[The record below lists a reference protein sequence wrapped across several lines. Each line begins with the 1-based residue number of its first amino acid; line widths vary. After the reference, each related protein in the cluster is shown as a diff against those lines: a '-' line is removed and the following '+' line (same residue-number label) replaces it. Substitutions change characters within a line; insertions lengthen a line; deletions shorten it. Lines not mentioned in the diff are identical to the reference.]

1 MNPIPHTR
9 VRALRDRPPRPDGEY
24 VLYWMIMARRPG
36 WNFALQHAV
45 GWAERLDRP
54 LLVLEALRCDYPWAS
69 DRFHRFLLDGMRDN
83 ARAFEG
89 TPMRY
94 VPYVEPSLG
103 AGKGLLAALAA
114 RAAVVVT
121 DDFPAFMIPRMTE
134 AAAGRVEAR
143 FEAVDSNGLHPMRAT
158 DVVFPT
164 AYAFRRHLQR
174 ALPQHL
180 REFPARDPLR
190 GATLRPAP
198 AVPEEIARRWP
209 AAPESLLAGGAKALA
224 SLPLDRSVGA
234 VETPGGHVAAAT
246 ALARFVRDRLARYP
260 EDRNEPERDG
270 TSRLSPY
277 LHFGHLSAHQIFA
290 AVATHEE
297 WSEERL
303 AAKATGKRAGWWGM
317 SEAAEAFLD
326 QCVTWRELGYNFCAH
341 RGDYDRYES
350 LPEWARRTLEKHAKD
365 RRPHVYSVDDLEA
378 ARTHDPL
385 WNAAMNQMKRE
396 GWFHNYLRMLW
407 GKKIL
412 EWSPSP
418 REALAAMIHLM
429 NKWSLDGRNPN
440 SYTGYF
446 WTLGRYDRAWG
457 PERPIFG
464 TVRYMT
470 SENTARKLRV
480 KDYIRRYAG
489 ADALL

>member
-1 MNPIPHTR
+1 MN
-9 VRALRDRPPRPDGEY
+9 
-24 VLYWMIMARRPG
+24 RRPG

-45 GWAERLDRP
+45 AWAERLERP
-54 LLVLEALRCDYPWAS
+54 LLILEALRCDYPWAC

-83 ARAFEG
+83 ARVFEG
-89 TPMRY
+89 SGVRY

-114 RAAVVVT
+114 HAAVVVT

-134 AAAGRVEAR
+134 SAAARIEAR
-143 FEAVDSNGLHPMRAT
+143 FEAVDSNGLYPMRAT
-158 DVVFPT
+158 ETLFPT

-174 ALPQHL
+174 ALHQHL
-180 REFPARDPLR
+180 REFPAPNPLE
-190 GATLRPAP
+190 GARLPAP
-198 AVPEEIARRWP
+198 PPIASEIAARWP
-209 AAPESLLAGGAKALA
+209 AATDSVLAGAAA
-224 SLPLDRSVGA
+224 SLAALPIDHSVGV
-234 VETPGGHVAAAT
+234 VETPGGPAAAAA
-246 ALARFVRDRLARYP
+246 ALDRFVRARLGRYP

-277 LHFGHLSAHQIFA
+277 LHFGHVAAHQIFD
-290 AVATHEE
+290 AVARHEG

-326 QCVTWRELGYNFCAH
+326 QLITWRELGFNFCA
-341 RGDYDRYES
+341 RRSDYDRYES
-350 LPEWARRTLEKHAKD
+350 LPDWARRTLEKHERD
-365 RRPHVYSVDDLEA
+365 PRPHRYTLDDLEA

-385 WNAAMNQMKRE
+385 WNAAMTQLKRE
-396 GWFHNYLRMLW
+396 GWFHNYMRMLW

-412 EWSPSP
+412 EWSSSP

-429 NKWSLDGRNPN
+429 NRWSLDGRDPN

-464 TVRYMT
+464 TVRYMS
-470 SENTARKLRV
+470 SENTARKLDV
-480 KDYIRRYAG
+480 KEYVRRYAPG
-489 ADALL
+489 PSLL